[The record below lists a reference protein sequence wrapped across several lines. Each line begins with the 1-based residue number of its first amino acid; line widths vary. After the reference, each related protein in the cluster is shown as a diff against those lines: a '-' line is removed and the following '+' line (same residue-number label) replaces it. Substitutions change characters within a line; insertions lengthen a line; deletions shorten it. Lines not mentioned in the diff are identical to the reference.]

1 VTNQLSAF
9 SAGSKKVSWFD
20 HFVDARQ
27 DRWRDGEAERLG
39 GLEIDDQ
46 RERGRLH
53 DPQVGGLG
61 TLENPSS
68 LNADLATDSHEA
80 RPIADLAAGR
90 GEFTEL
96 IDRWNGKV

>member
-1 VTNQLSAF
+1 L
-9 SAGSKKVSWFD
+9 D
-20 HFVDARQ
+20 
-27 DRWRDGEAERLG
+27 
-39 GLEIDDQ
+39 
-46 RERGRLH
+46 

-68 LNADLATDSHEA
+68 VNADLATDSHEA
-80 RPIADLAAGR
+80 RPMADLAAGR